1 MLRAG
6 NKLGGLERA
15 ELQHGLNGRIC
26 RCRLVQLPGQLRI
39 DFFLFH
45 AFTSAVARMRA
56 EAPAYFFQGAPEA
69 GTSQVSHG
77 PAGAWPISKAVKNER
92 FRRSRRDGRRKM
104 ATDIF
109 KPAEQITGRQPV
121 RHLKNDNII
130 RTNPATLA
138 R

>member
-26 RCRLVQLPGQLRI
+26 RCCLVQLPGQFRI

-69 GTSQVSHG
+69 GLSQVSHG
-77 PAGAWPISKAVKNER
+77 PAGAWPISKL
-92 FRRSRRDGRRKM
+92 FRMNAFGEAGGTAGAKWPQTSL
-104 ATDIF
+104 
-109 KPAEQITGRQPV
+109 KPAERIT
-121 RHLKNDNII
+121 
-130 RTNPATLA
+130 AA
-138 R
+138 